1 MATQNNSLVAT
12 DFFFDLGPIRENS
25 FIGGCMNA
33 SLFNHLL
40 PAVEIFLKNC
50 FVPSDM
56 TILFYEPRDS
66 AFASLRFQSF
76 VSNVIF

>member
-1 MATQNNSLVAT
+1 
-12 DFFFDLGPIRENS
+12 
-25 FIGGCMNA
+25 MNA